1 MVNDFEIKGA
11 DEDTLRKMQVMF
23 MKSLMAG
30 MNVDEPSASMLAI
43 VERFLARMNMGL
55 VDLPDESDMT
65 EEETRRRLN
74 IEYRKW
80 SSRVTNFNSAIRD
93 QAANMLNFIAE
104 ARAKYIS

>member
-65 EEETRRRLN
+65 EEEKKIVEDFEKLESDMDST
-74 IEYRKW
+74 IFTIPETA
-80 SSRVTNFNSAIRD
+80 STH
-93 QAANMLNFIAE
+93 
-104 ARAKYIS
+104 

>member
-43 VERFLARMNMGL
+43 VERFLARMNMGML
-55 VDLPDESDMT
+55 DLPDESDMT
-65 EEETRRRLN
+65 EEEQKIVKEFEEMKSKMDSTLFT
-74 IEYRKW
+74 E
-80 SSRVTNFNSAIRD
+80 T
-93 QAANMLNFIAE
+93 E
-104 ARAKYIS
+104 H